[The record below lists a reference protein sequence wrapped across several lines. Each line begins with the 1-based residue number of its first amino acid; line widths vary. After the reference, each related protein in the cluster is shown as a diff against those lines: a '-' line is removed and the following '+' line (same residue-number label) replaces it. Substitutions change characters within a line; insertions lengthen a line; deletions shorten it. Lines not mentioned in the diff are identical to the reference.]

1 MSFSTVRC
9 RELWHIC
16 GICGQV
22 SIDLRPEVFAP
33 SFVIFFFFH
42 LFLCQKMGQDE
53 ESRVERMRK
62 GRERVRGTI
71 HLLATVKKKL
81 CSSSSSSFLTD
92 GVVIP
97 PLSAVR
103 GKCKCNARTRARK
116 RRRTLRIYFSYIHT
130 FTLQRA

>member
-1 MSFSTVRC
+1 
-9 RELWHIC
+9 
-16 GICGQV
+16 
-22 SIDLRPEVFAP
+22 
-33 SFVIFFFFH
+33 
-42 LFLCQKMGQDE
+42 MGQDE